1 MLQCGMIGVAVPQ
14 TKAWQQDDMER
25 AASTIPAPR
34 PRPRALA
41 AIALLIACAAIL
53 MLGGAGRPGQASGG
67 AIGTGVA
74 LREPLRA
81 GLVRIPLPEPLVFA
95 PMGPDRARMLNAQI
109 PFAASI
115 GSPAKPFTLSGGV
128 ESRERAI
135 DCLASAMW
143 YEAGDDA
150 RGQRAVG
157 QVVLNRVRHPAFP
170 ASICGVVFE
179 GSDRQTG
186 CQFTFTCDGA
196 MKRIPPEGAFARAR
210 GVARAMLDGKVD
222 PEVGL
227 ATHYHTDWVHPVWS
241 TAMDK
246 LARVE
251 THLFFR
257 WRGKWGGAAAMAQGY
272 GGVEPNIPA
281 LSGLSPVHRGEAPDG
296 VAMSPVL
303 AAVSKPVSIPFAET
317 PQVSAPPPAA
327 KPANTYA
334 LSVAPQGSAA
344 APALAALEMC
354 GDKSFCKVVGNLP
367 ASSAPAFLYV
377 RDRRTGVEK
386 TYWDCGA
393 FPRKDAAQCLSPGNR
408 WLAFEGNLQSGGA

>member
-1 MLQCGMIGVAVPQ
+1 M
-14 TKAWQQDDMER
+14 
-25 AASTIPAPR
+25 
-34 PRPRALA
+34 
-41 AIALLIACAAIL
+41 
-53 MLGGAGRPGQASGG
+53 
-67 AIGTGVA
+67 
-74 LREPLRA
+74 
-81 GLVRIPLPEPLVFA
+81 PEPLIFA
-95 PMGPDRARMLNAQI
+95 PIGPASARTINDKI
-109 PFAASI
+109 PFAASV
-115 GSPAKPFTLSGGV
+115 GSAAKPFSFAGGT

-170 ASICGVVFE
+170 ASVCGVVFQ
-179 GSDRQTG
+179 GSERQTG

-196 MKRIPPEGAFARAR
+196 MQRIPSQSAYARAR
-210 GVARAMLDGKVD
+210 NEARAMLDGRVD
-222 PEVGL
+222 QEVGL

-241 TAMDK
+241 AAMDK
-246 LARVE
+246 LAKVD

-272 GGVEPNIPA
+272 GGVEPNVSA
-281 LSGLSPVHRGEAPDG
+281 LAGISPIHR
-296 VAMSPVL
+296 
-303 AAVSKPVSIPFAET
+303 AET
-317 PQVSAPPPAA
+317 PGGIAISPDLTAVSEPFAAAFSESIPIAVAAPVA
-327 KPANTYA
+327 KPSNVFE
-334 LSVAPQGSAA
+334 LSVAPSQSAGT
-344 APALAALEMC
+344 PALAALEMC

-367 ASSAPAFLYV
+367 TSSAPAFLYV

>member
-1 MLQCGMIGVAVPQ
+1 M
-14 TKAWQQDDMER
+14 
-25 AASTIPAPR
+25 
-34 PRPRALA
+34 
-41 AIALLIACAAIL
+41 
-53 MLGGAGRPGQASGG
+53 
-67 AIGTGVA
+67 
-74 LREPLRA
+74 
-81 GLVRIPLPEPLVFA
+81 PEPLVFA
-95 PMGPDRARMLNAQI
+95 PVGPERARTINAEI

-115 GSPAKPFTLSGGV
+115 GAAAKPFAFTGGI
-128 ESRERAI
+128 ETRQRAI

-170 ASICGVVFE
+170 ASVCGVVFQ
-179 GSDRQTG
+179 GSERQTG

-196 MKRIPPEGAFARAR
+196 MQRIPSSSALARAR
-210 GVARAMLDGKVD
+210 GQALAMLDGKVD

-241 TAMDK
+241 AAMDK
-246 LARVE
+246 LAKVD

-281 LSGLSPVHRGEAPDG
+281 LAGISPMHRAGSPGAVTIPAELTAVSEPFAAAFPDPAP
-296 VAMSPVL
+296 VAL
-303 AAVSKPVSIPFAET
+303 AAPPAKSPNVFDLPVSM
-317 PQVSAPPPAA
+317 S
-327 KPANTYA
+327 
-334 LSVAPQGSAA
+334 GSAA

-367 ASSAPAFLYV
+367 TSSAPAFLYV